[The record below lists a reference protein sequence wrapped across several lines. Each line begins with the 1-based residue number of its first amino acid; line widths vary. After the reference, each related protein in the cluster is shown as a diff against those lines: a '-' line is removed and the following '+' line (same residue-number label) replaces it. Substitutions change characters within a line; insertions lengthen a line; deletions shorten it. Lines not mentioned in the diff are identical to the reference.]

1 MSPDPGLTSA
11 AILALLVLSA
21 FAAAVRASLWNA
33 SVEPTPA
40 LGANWPAPGV
50 PAG

>member
-1 MSPDPGLTSA
+1 MARGP
-11 AILALLVLSA
+11 LAFHA
-21 FAAAVRASLWNA
+21 FAPARSVMDASLWNA